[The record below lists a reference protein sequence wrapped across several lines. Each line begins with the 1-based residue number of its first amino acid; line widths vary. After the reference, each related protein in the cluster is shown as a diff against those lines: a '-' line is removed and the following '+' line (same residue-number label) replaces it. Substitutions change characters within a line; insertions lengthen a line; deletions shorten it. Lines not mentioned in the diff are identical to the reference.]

1 LDSHLPSALAFL
13 KAESEWDGPMFMY
26 AAAVTVCSE
35 IHPWCGPYHFSS
47 RGLRGDR
54 AVTVKK
60 CDNSTIS
67 LEFSSTGK
75 STMKI
80 SIKNLQQES
89 FQVEIAPTSTV
100 SFFSANH
107 AFQQNSFPL
116 AGQGAETENREGQ
129 GRPRIQSG
137 AAEINLFRYENPVE
151 KSTLSLISLSSLIGK
166 ILEDSSQISS
176 LNIDE
181 KKFIVCLVTK
191 AKDAPPLDVTPSDPT
206 DVPVPE
212 PVAEE
217 PTETPR
223 R

>member
-1 LDSHLPSALAFL
+1 LAFL

-26 AAAVTVCSE
+26 AAVTVCSE

-100 SFFSANH
+100 SLVFCFRQITHFNQIHFLS
-107 AFQQNSFPL
+107 QVKELKQKIEKDK
-116 AGQGAETENREGQ
+116 GAHEYKAALQ
-129 GRPRIQSG
+129 KLIYSG
-137 AAEINLFRYENPVE
+137 MR
-151 KSTLSLISLSSLIGK
+151 TL
-166 ILEDSSQISS
+166 
-176 LNIDE
+176 
-181 KKFIVCLVTK
+181 
-191 AKDAPPLDVTPSDPT
+191 
-206 DVPVPE
+206 
-212 PVAEE
+212 
-217 PTETPR
+217 
-223 R
+223 